1 VPNAKHNLGGSDAV
15 ESMTSFYQAIVAGK
29 PRPRFSWTKEADGS
43 LVVTVV
49 DKPTEVR
56 LWQATNPAARDFRV
70 DTIGNAYQPTV
81 LQETKKGV
89 YVGKVAKPEHGYTAF
104 FVELTYA
111 GPAKFPFK
119 FTTQVS
125 VLPDV
130 LPFKWE
136 DALKKYANSAT
147 DLGR

>member
-1 VPNAKHNLGGSDAV
+1 
-15 ESMTSFYQAIVAGK
+15 
-29 PRPRFSWTKEADGS
+29 
-43 LVVTVV
+43 
-49 DKPTEVR
+49 
-56 LWQATNPAARDFRV
+56 
-70 DTIGNAYQPTV
+70 V

-89 YVGKVAKPEHGYTAF
+89 YVGKVTKPEHGYTAF
-104 FVELTYA
+104 FVELTYP

-136 DALKKYANSAT
+136 DAMKKYANGAT